1 MDTRYIDLV
10 VSYEEAL
17 NVPEN
22 ERATAYFGDLS
33 LYYIKSEEGTE
44 VACGI
49 KDKALE
55 LLGMTQKEFDEKPE
69 FIYRAEIRKAL
80 ESSLGKFRCINRC
93 ADNDYLFQKL
103 SVSELHK
110 VENVLQAYIEG
121 KIDLDIPRDVNT
133 NEINFDGDFNL
144 IIKEP
149 SYHEIGIEETV
160 LRWYESLEDTGYM
173 VDVVQYES
181 YSSQELLQDD
191 IEQND
196 DEMGGMNMG

>member
-1 MDTRYIDLV
+1 M
-10 VSYEEAL
+10 
-17 NVPEN
+17 
-22 ERATAYFGDLS
+22 
-33 LYYIKSEEGTE
+33 
-44 VACGI
+44 
-49 KDKALE
+49 
-55 LLGMTQKEFDEKPE
+55 
-69 FIYRAEIRKAL
+69 
-80 ESSLGKFRCINRC
+80 
-93 ADNDYLFQKL
+93 
-103 SVSELHK
+103 
-110 VENVLQAYIEG
+110 
-121 KIDLDIPRDVNT
+121 
-133 NEINFDGDFNL
+133 